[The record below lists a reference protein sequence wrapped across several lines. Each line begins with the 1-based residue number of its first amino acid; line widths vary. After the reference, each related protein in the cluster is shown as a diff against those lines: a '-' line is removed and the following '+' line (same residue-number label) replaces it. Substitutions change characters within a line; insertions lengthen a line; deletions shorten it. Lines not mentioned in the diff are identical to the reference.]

1 MPSTEEIHVQPLEQ
15 RDEETGRKLIRWT
28 DLGGNDQL
36 LYFTSTSLSNDGRW
50 VILISDRGGDYN
62 VWALEK
68 RTGVMRRLSDNR
80 EGYVRSYVYFDGR
93 RDGKGFGRA
102 SVSFDPAR
110 KRVFWIQGH
119 RIMRA
124 DVEAGH
130 SRVVAELDPND
141 VTAFTHVSACG
152 KFICVPTID
161 RRAFDVTWNPNPGD
175 PWGRNRVSD
184 AADALG
190 IHSHVRVFRTDTGE
204 PVMAWEE
211 PGWVTHVQFRPTDP
225 TQILYNHE
233 WAHPF
238 AATRRMWL
246 WNGYQSHRLRPADD
260 LVDPRGMAVHEVWC
274 ADGRSLIYHG
284 TYFVPPT
291 GPTNTQKERGIEH
304 GTPYVGR
311 CYPDGD
317 FRLEIPLRTG
327 CFDYGHF
334 MPDAGAQ
341 RVVTDGYYDRPTKNV
356 VSTWLPPSAQG
367 KGRWITIFH
376 LDWERLTAEP
386 VPLCLHGSSWASQDE
401 HPHPIFSADGTSV
414 WFTSDKDGRRAIYEV
429 EAV

>member
-1 MPSTEEIHVQPLEQ
+1 MSTPEYVHVEPVEQ

-50 VILISDRGGDYN
+50 ILLISDRGGDYN

-68 RTGVMRRLSDNR
+68 TTGIMRRLSDNR

-93 RDGKGFGRA
+93 TDAKGLGRA
-102 SVSFDPAR
+102 SVSFDPVR
-110 KRVFWIQGH
+110 NQVYWIQGNL
-119 RIMRA
+119 MMCS
-124 DVEAGH
+124 DVETGH
-130 SRVVAELDPND
+130 RRIVTELDPND

-152 KFICVPTID
+152 NFICVPTID
-161 RRAFDVTWNPNPGD
+161 RQAFDVTLDPKPGD
-175 PWGRNRVSD
+175 PWRKNRVSE

-204 PVMAWEE
+204 SVLTWEE
-211 PGWVTHVQFRPTDP
+211 PGWVTHVQFRPTDA

-233 WAHPF
+233 WTWLS
-238 AATRRMWL
+238 ATRRMWL
-246 WNGYQSHRLRPADD
+246 WQGYQSQRLRPADD
-260 LVDPRGMAVHEVWC
+260 LVDPRGVAVHEVWC

-284 TYFVPPT
+284 TYFIPPT
-291 GPTNTQKERGIEH
+291 GPTYTQRMRGIEQ
-304 GTPYVGR
+304 GMPYIGR

-327 CFDYGHF
+327 CTDYGHF
-334 MPDAGAQ
+334 MPDASAQ
-341 RVVTDGYYDRPTKNV
+341 RVVTDGYYNQPTTKTA
-356 VSTWLPPSAQG
+356 SKAMPRSAQG
-367 KGRWITIFH
+367 RGRWITLFH

-386 VPLCLHGSSWASQDE
+386 QPLCLHGSTWASQDE
-401 HPHPIFSADGTSV
+401 HPHPIFSPDGSSV
-414 WFTSDKDGRRAIYEV
+414 WFTSDREGRRAIYEV
-429 EAV
+429 DASL